1 MIFYDLHMLTAVV
14 RRHRD
19 PGDRKWTRSTNFRRN
34 GIGWKKIDGRSATL
48 LISSLTSRFVAALS
62 ASMIAQV
69 RDQRL
74 GIARCDSIVYPREN
88 GEQLADQQRDTV
100 LRARTS
106 ARTRISSRRILGSD
120 TCMKRDMICAW
131 KRLEETEDTARRN
144 REFRTEG
151 AIR

>member
-1 MIFYDLHMLTAVV
+1 
-14 RRHRD
+14 
-19 PGDRKWTRSTNFRRN
+19 
-34 GIGWKKIDGRSATL
+34 
-48 LISSLTSRFVAALS
+48 
-62 ASMIAQV
+62 MIARV

-106 ARTRISSRRILGSD
+106 ARTRITSRRILGSD
-120 TCMKRDMICAW
+120 TCMKRDICAW